1 VAFNVSAAAGEQNP
15 TRNWIGPAGAYSAD
29 VLFQA
34 FGFAAFLLPV
44 AIGLL
49 GYRWCRSRAIDSQV
63 ATIAGYV
70 LLLMSL
76 PSLLS
81 LWHFPS

>member
-1 VAFNVSAAAGEQNP
+1 LDWAGGSLFGGRAISGIWIRGVSAAGGDWAAG
-15 TRNWIGPAGAYSAD
+15 
-29 VLFQA
+29 V
-34 FGFAAFLLPV
+34 PV
-44 AIGLL
+44 VPQ
-49 GYRWCRSRAIDSQV
+49 RAIDSQV

-81 LWHFPS
+81 LWHFPSVREALPAEGCWGR